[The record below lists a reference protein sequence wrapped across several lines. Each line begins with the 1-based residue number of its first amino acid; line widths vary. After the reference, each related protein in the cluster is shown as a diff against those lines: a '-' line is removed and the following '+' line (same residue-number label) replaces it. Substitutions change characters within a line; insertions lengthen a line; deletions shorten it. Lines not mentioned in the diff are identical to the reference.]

1 MFPWYQSDL
10 NKCNKTRELT
20 NKQEKQATKMYN
32 GFDNKYVIVRYN
44 SVVTPKKDREERR
57 NESERKR
64 KKCKRGQMVIREVT
78 IQGKTYNNR
87 LLFLV
92 SGA

>member
-1 MFPWYQSDL
+1 M
-10 NKCNKTRELT
+10 
-20 NKQEKQATKMYN
+20 
-32 GFDNKYVIVRYN
+32 I
-44 SVVTPKKDREERR
+44 TPKKDREERR
-57 NESERKR
+57 KESERRR

-87 LLFLV
+87 LLFPI